1 MQKTHIEPAV
11 FYQWTAKA
19 IIALSAV
26 RSRRNAKQLDR
37 ESGLLEQ
44 IRDNLSLAMA
54 DCREETPPIKIPK
67 SYYHQAYNKLCQH
80 PFVKLPSSCNS
91 ANELFFRIGI
101 SSFLNRL
108 SQASDEEMEALASHD
123 NLDDLVLHLFKIMS
137 SHYFSVE
144 FTSIKFLIQ
153 SSQWLFYTL
162 AECADEELE
171 DPENISLYRY
181 LCFLAECWPIYE
193 KNCTLSRHL
202 FLLGDFSLISYIKF
216 MCGVFNFA
224 NYDAFISEVENLLP
238 ENVPLAAISDI
249 QISKYRAANDKT
261 GMKLEDFSD
270 RFAYEAF
277 VERECVYAENV
288 TSRIFDNY
296 PDLAGLFGESHLSE
310 KDNTILTTI
319 QKSNLYCL
327 RPDDC
332 TIYLY
337 RLIESCFDYCHNEG
351 SDFTTNVLWSVIRS
365 FVNAWRI
372 HPGTCCCIVLDVL
385 RKFIEKN
392 KLKFSQMRDLFHAIF
407 VFARDC
413 DYSTWTVCDSQQYSE
428 LLYYYHRKALDELIE
443 TLGFLPR
450 SSEESRLILDI
461 MNNYIFCN
469 PLFNINPN
477 ELNDAYNNFFS
488 SLRLKFSEFYNKL
501 VSQELSGDPETD
513 LVGLRVVGMQ
523 LQATHET
530 LKANFK
536 TKIFNQLLVAD
547 VFAEVTLDLY
557 FQKLPTLMKN
567 YVDIPSSEISETSID
582 RINSLYKQS
591 RDIVTSMNKSS
602 LRYPEFYRCFS
613 VEFVYRNLSII
624 IEKATKSVVPIIVQ
638 ESFLPQQAR
647 FCSESSKT
655 ILDPL
660 QQSIDFLQK
669 IDWPD
674 DGEVYKF
681 YVHIG
686 KLIEKLIHHYVNC
699 LQILYFAN
707 LDENIFNPTKGQHYE
722 GIPVDKLKEKAN
734 SLHKHYDK
742 QISFQVY
749 EESLTLVNT
758 VRLVKDWMVV
768 LNQRLDHKVIEEKS
782 LPYKHKKSMKCKLV
796 FSVLAAHIIVP
807 MDAPLEFYVVLQDEK
822 SEFSKQTISVRDAI
836 LPTWKEMMELVIEG
850 RKRYKLTLFQRNYET
865 GSKEIYGH
873 VTVEIDPEKF
883 KKDHE
888 KTLWV
893 DLNEGGKVL
902 LKQQLLIIRES
913 PGFYY
918 SSLVDF
924 LSVSEEKMLNAM
936 SSELIIFI
944 RGFMER
950 GGLFKLVRYLK
961 EEGEPGHP
969 APEDGSD
976 LKALAE
982 REQQALLA
990 EMDEVFYWFYVN
1002 MLPKSLFIL
1011 LSRLWFNILEII
1023 RDILI
1028 PVTSKSPTLQRIP
1041 LNRKELRIVYSWLS
1055 LFYEFF
1061 QNFRD
1066 IIPVDFLNTDEYK
1079 SVKSLKEYY
1088 FVKGRGMGDDDDD
1101 DDDDDDM

>member
-1 MQKTHIEPAV
+1 MQKTHIEPVV
-11 FYQWTAKA
+11 FYQWTARA
-19 IIALSAV
+19 IIMLSAV
-26 RSRRNAKQLDR
+26 RSRRNSKQLDR

-54 DCREETPPIKIPK
+54 DCREGIPPIKIPG
-67 SYYHQAYNKLCQH
+67 SYFHQAYNKLSQH
-80 PFVKLPSSCNS
+80 PFVKLPSSCDSSND
-91 ANELFFRIGI
+91 LFFRIGI

-108 SQASDEEMEALASHD
+108 FQSDDEEMELLASHD
-123 NLDDLVLHLFKIMS
+123 NLDDLVLHLFNIMS

-144 FTSIKFLIQ
+144 FTSVKFLIQ

-171 DPENISLYRY
+171 DPENASLYRF
-181 LCFLAECWPIYE
+181 LSFLAECWPIYE

-238 ENVPLAAISDI
+238 ENVPLAAVSDI
-249 QISKYRAANDKT
+249 QISKYRAVNDKAE
-261 GMKLEDFSD
+261 MKLEDFAD
-270 RFAYEAF
+270 HFAYEAY
-277 VERECVYAENV
+277 VDRECVYAENV

-296 PDLAGLFGESHLSE
+296 PDLAGLFGASRLS
-310 KDNTILTTI
+310 DMDDTILTTI
-319 QKSNLYCL
+319 QKSNLYSL

-351 SDFTTNVLWSVIRS
+351 SGFNNNVLWSVLRS
-365 FVNAWRI
+365 FFNAWRI
-372 HPGTCCCIVLDVL
+372 HPGTGCCIVLDVL
-385 RKFIEKN
+385 RKFVEENI
-392 KLKFSQMRDLFHAIF
+392 LKFSQMRDLFHALF
-407 VFARDC
+407 VLIRDC
-413 DYSTWTVCDSQQYSE
+413 DYSTWTIRDSQQYSE
-428 LLYYYHRKALDELIE
+428 LLYYYHRKALSELVE
-443 TLGFLPR
+443 TLGFCPR
-450 SSEESRLILDI
+450 SSEVSRLILDI

-469 PLFNINPN
+469 PLFTKNQND
-477 ELNDAYNNFFS
+477 LNDVYNSFFS
-488 SLRLKFSEFYNKL
+488 DLRLKFSEFFSKL
-501 VSQELSGDPETD
+501 VNQELAGDPETD

-557 FQKLPTLMKN
+557 FEKLPTLMKK
-567 YVDIPSSEISETSID
+567 YVNIPSSEISETSID

-602 LRYPEFYRCFS
+602 LNYPEFYRYFS

-624 IEKATKSVVPIIVQ
+624 IEKAIASIVPVIVQ

-660 QQSIDFLQK
+660 QESFDFLQK

-681 YVHIG
+681 YIHIG

-707 LDENIFNPTKGQHYE
+707 IDDNIFNPMKGQHFE

-742 QISFQVY
+742 PSSFQVY
-749 EESLTLVNT
+749 EESLTLINT
-758 VRLVKDWMVV
+758 VRLVKDWMMV
-768 LNQRLDHKVIEEKS
+768 LNQRLDHKIIEEKS
-782 LPYKHKKSMKCKLV
+782 LPYKHAESVNCKFV
-796 FSVLAAHIIVP
+796 FSVLAAHIMVP
-807 MDAPLEFYVVLQDEK
+807 IDAPFEYYVVLQDEK
-822 SEFSKQTISVRDAI
+822 SEFSRQTHSVRDAI
-836 LPTWKEMMELVIEG
+836 LPTWKEMMELRIKG
-850 RKRYKLTLFQRNYET
+850 RKCYKIALFQKNYET
-865 GSKEIYGH
+865 GSKEIYGCAN
-873 VTVEIDPEKF
+873 VEIDPEKF
-883 KKDHE
+883 KKEHD
-888 KTLWV
+888 KTMWV
-893 DLNEGGKVL
+893 DLNEGGRVL
-902 LKQQLLIIRES
+902 LKEQVLIIRES

-936 SSELIIFI
+936 SAGLITFI

-950 GGLFKLVRYLK
+950 GGLFKLVRYLN
-961 EEGEPGHP
+961 EEGEPERSN
-969 APEDGSD
+969 PEEDPD
-976 LKALAE
+976 YKTVAE
-982 REQQALLA
+982 REQQGLLA

-1002 MLPKSLFIL
+1002 MLPKPLFIL
-1011 LSRLWFNILEII
+1011 LSRLWFNLVEII

-1028 PVTSKSPTLQRIP
+1028 PVTSKSPALQRIP
-1041 LNRKELRIVYSWLS
+1041 LNRKELRVVYSWLN
-1055 LFYEFF
+1055 LFYDFF

-1066 IIPVDFLNTDEYK
+1066 IVPLDFLNTDDYK
-1079 SVKSLKEYY
+1079 SVKSLKDYY
-1088 FVKGRGMGDDDDD
+1088 FVKGHAMDDDDD
-1101 DDDDDDM
+1101 DDDL